1 MSLSELLLSPI
12 SLTILEEATLDWQ
25 KRKVLVTG
33 ATGFI
38 GSHLVERLVNLGAQ
52 VRVFAQYNSQN
63 SIGLLSLLPD
73 EARKEVEIVWGDVKE
88 MESVKKASS
97 SCTIIFHLAS
107 LVGIPYSYLH
117 PQEVVMTNTIGALNI
132 LICSRENSAEKTVIT
147 STSEVYGTARYVPI
161 DENHPLQGQSPYS
174 ASKIAA
180 DKLAESFY
188 CSYDLPV
195 AICRPFNA
203 YGPRQSMRA
212 VIPTIIT
219 QALTKDEIHLGSVS
233 PTRDLTFVLDTVE
246 GFIRVAESPRSVGE
260 VINIGSGFEISIGNL
275 AAKICSLASRDVP
288 IVSEEQR
295 KRPSKS
301 EVNRL
306 YADNRKAKELIG
318 WEPQISL
325 DDGLKRTI
333 SWVSSALNHYQPDKY
348 YV

>member
-1 MSLSELLLSPI
+1 MN
-12 SLTILEEATLDWQ
+12 WQ
-25 KRKVLVTG
+25 KQKVLVTG

-52 VRVFAQYNSQN
+52 VRAFAQYNSQN
-63 SIGLLSLLPD
+63 NVGLLDLLPD
-73 EARKEVEIVWGDVKE
+73 NIRKETEIVWGDVKE
-88 MESVKKASS
+88 MESVKKASDARS
-97 SCTIIFHLAS
+97 VIFHLAS

-117 PQEVVMTNTIGALNI
+117 PQEVVMTNTIGTLNV
-132 LICSRENSAEKTVIT
+132 LICSRENEIEKTVIT

-188 CSYDLPV
+188 CAYNLPV
-195 AICRPFNA
+195 AICRPFNS

-233 PTRDLTFVLDTVE
+233 PTRDLTFVLDTVA
-246 GFIRVAESPRSVGE
+246 GFIRIAESLRSVGE
-260 VINIGSGFEISIGNL
+260 VINIGSGFEISIGDL
-275 AAKICSLASRDVP
+275 AAKICSLVGKDVP
-288 IVSEEQR
+288 IISEEQR

-306 YADNRKAKELIG
+306 YADNRKAKKLLG
-318 WEPQISL
+318 WAATVSL
-325 DDGLKRTI
+325 DEGLKRTI
-333 SWVSSALNHYQPDKY
+333 SWISSAPNLYQPDKY

>member
-1 MSLSELLLSPI
+1 MN
-12 SLTILEEATLDWQ
+12 WQ
-25 KRKVLVTG
+25 KQKVLVTG

-38 GSHLVERLVNLGAQ
+38 GSHLTERLVNLGAQ
-52 VRVFAQYNSQN
+52 VRAFAQYNSQN
-63 SIGLLSLLPD
+63 SIGVLDLLPD
-73 EARKEVEIVWGDVKE
+73 SVRKEIEVVWGDVKE
-88 MESVKKASS
+88 IESVEKASNDCS
-97 SCTIIFHLAS
+97 IIFHLAS

-117 PQEVVMTNTIGALNI
+117 PQEVVMTNTIGALNV
-132 LICSRENSAEKTVIT
+132 LICSRENKVAKTVIT

-188 CSYDLPV
+188 CSYNLPV

-219 QALTKDEIHLGSVS
+219 QALTKDEIHLGSIS
-233 PTRDLTFVLDTVE
+233 PTRDLTFVSDTVD
-246 GFIRVAESPRSVGE
+246 GFVRIAESPRSVGE
-260 VINIGSGFEISIGNL
+260 VINIGSGFEISIGDL
-275 AAKICSLASRDVP
+275 AAKICSLAGKDIP

-318 WEPQISL
+318 WEPKVSL
-325 DDGLKRTI
+325 DEGLKRTI

>member
-1 MSLSELLLSPI
+1 MN
-12 SLTILEEATLDWQ
+12 WN
-25 KRKVLVTG
+25 KHKVLVTG

-38 GSHLVERLVNLGAQ
+38 GSHLVERLLSLGAQ

-63 SIGLLSLLPD
+63 STGLLEMLPD
-73 EARKEVEIVWGDVKE
+73 IVRKEVEVVWGDIKE
-88 MESVKKASS
+88 MESVKKGSNGSS
-97 SCTIIFHLAS
+97 IIFHLAS

-117 PQEVVMTNTIGALNI
+117 PQEVVMTNTIGTLNV
-132 LICSRENSAEKTVIT
+132 LICSRENGVEKTVIT

-188 CSYDLPV
+188 CSYNLPV
-195 AICRPFNA
+195 AICRPFNT

-219 QALTKDEIHLGSVS
+219 QALTKEEIRLGSIS

-246 GFIRVAESPRSVGE
+246 GFVRIAESPRSVGE
-260 VINIGSGFEISIGNL
+260 VINIGSGFEISIGDL
-275 AAKICSLASRDVP
+275 AAKICSLVGKDLP

-295 KRPSKS
+295 KRPKKS
-301 EVNRL
+301 EVSRL

-318 WEPQISL
+318 WEPRVSL
-325 DDGLKRTI
+325 DEGLKQTI
-333 SWVSSALNHYQPDKY
+333 DWISSSLKYYQPDKY